1 MFLRYHLYTLIYF
14 QTYNNIMVFIFQRQL
29 SAGKIIPQVRKTSTS
44 KSPGS
49 GILIN
54 KSTTAAK
61 PAPPAN
67 GNIETLN
74 HFEKI
79 HPKDDLEIKKHR
91 DESVGRTVNKK
102 DNKKGW

>member
-1 MFLRYHLYTLIYF
+1 M
-14 QTYNNIMVFIFQRQL
+14 
-29 SAGKIIPQVRKTSTS
+29 IPQVRKTSTS

-67 GNIETLN
+67 GTIETLN
-74 HFEKI
+74 HFDKI
-79 HPKDDLEIKKHR
+79 HPKDDLEIKKIR

-102 DNKKGW
+102 DNKKGRFILCTELNILFRSVSTSVITNCRKLVD

>member
-1 MFLRYHLYTLIYF
+1 MST
-14 QTYNNIMVFIFQRQL
+14 
-29 SAGKIIPQVRKTSTS
+29 GKIVVPPVRKVSTS

-49 GILIN
+49 GILVN
-54 KSTTAAK
+54 KMTTAAK

-67 GNIETLN
+67 GTIETLN

-91 DESVGRTVNKK
+91 DESIGRTTNKK
-102 DNKKGW
+102 ENGKKGKVFKLTDFFLDTNSKIL

>member
-1 MFLRYHLYTLIYF
+1 MST
-14 QTYNNIMVFIFQRQL
+14 
-29 SAGKIIPQVRKTSTS
+29 GKTVAPVRKTSAT

-49 GILIN
+49 GILVN
-54 KSTTAAK
+54 KVTTAAK

-74 HFEKI
+74 HFDKI

-91 DESVGRTVNKK
+91 DESVGRNVNKK
-102 DNKKGW
+102 ENKKGKQICVTTNFQYI

>member
-1 MFLRYHLYTLIYF
+1 MILRIC
-14 QTYNNIMVFIFQRQL
+14 YNLLFFFSQRQL
-29 SAGKIIPQVRKTSTS
+29 STGNIIPKIRKTSTS

-54 KSTTAAK
+54 KSTGAAK

-67 GNIETLN
+67 GTIETLN
-74 HFEKI
+74 HFDKI

-91 DESVGRTVNKK
+91 DESVGRTANKK
-102 DNKKGW
+102 DNKKGWFFNDTIER